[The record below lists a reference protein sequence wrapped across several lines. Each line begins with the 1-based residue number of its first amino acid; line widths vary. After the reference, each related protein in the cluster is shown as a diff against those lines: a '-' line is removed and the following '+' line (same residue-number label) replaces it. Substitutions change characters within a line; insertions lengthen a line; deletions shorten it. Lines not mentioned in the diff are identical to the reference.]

1 MYYLQCWNHFS
12 LQYEFKWGAKLR
24 DFFLMQGWKW
34 TEELFVLQDGLKK
47 KKSRMKKK
55 KSFHAFVL
63 IFAAMPAIHP
73 LSDLTTAAALHINNY
88 E

>member
-1 MYYLQCWNHFS
+1 MI
-12 LQYEFKWGAKLR
+12 
-24 DFFLMQGWKW
+24 FFLMQGWKW
-34 TEELFVLQDGLKK
+34 TEELFVLQERGKKK

-55 KSFHAFVL
+55 KSFRASVL
-63 IFAAMPAIHP
+63 IVAAMPAIHP